1 MHKFC
6 NGNLNK
12 SVMLL
17 GKGVY
22 PFKYMD
28 SWGKL
33 NETSLPA
40 KKDFYSKLIL
50 WDIRDKDYEHAQ
62 KVFKEYCTDMSHYHD
77 LYVQA
82 DTILLSDVFE
92 KFRENWIEIYGLD
105 LSYFYSAPRL
115 PMQACLK
122 NTEVKL
128 KLLTDIDTLLIIE
141 KGIRGRMCQSTHR
154 YVKANNKYTKNYDKK
169 IEPSYLT

>member
-6 NGNLNK
+6 NGHLNK

-28 SWGKL
+28 SWRKL

-50 WDIRDKDYEHAQ
+50 WDTRDKDYEHAQ
-62 KVFKEYCTDMSHYHD
+62 NVFKEYCTDMSHYHD

-154 YVKANNKYTKNYDKK
+154 YVKANNKYAKNYDKK